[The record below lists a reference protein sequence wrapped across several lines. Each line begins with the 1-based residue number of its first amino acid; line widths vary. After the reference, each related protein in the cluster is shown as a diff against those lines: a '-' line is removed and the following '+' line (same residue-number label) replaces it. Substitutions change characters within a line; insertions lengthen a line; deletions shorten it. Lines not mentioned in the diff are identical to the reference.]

1 MSSCCPVGSDGL
13 LADISS
19 VHTARDVPPTFL
31 DTLLGFSQRQRED
44 EGGGTAAQ
52 RPRLWCS

>member
-31 DTLLGFSQRQRED
+31 DTLLGFS
-44 EGGGTAAQ
+44 
-52 RPRLWCS
+52 